1 MDISF
6 GLGGPSL
13 PGNTAR
19 AGGRNSRPGGGAGEM
34 Q

>member
-6 GLGGPSL
+6 GPSL